1 MVGLGHGRAGWE
13 RPSWSTHSRRASY
26 TYVRKVC
33 TFALCTVCYV
43 GFSLP
48 TFLRTFALC
57 TRLPYRSRPSAY
69 LIKFISKNVPYFF
82 GVICCGGKTQIRFK
96 DQYHIGVSHT
106 RLVLLNT
113 SGLIRAQRGLIGTTC
128 AKHPFG

>member
-1 MVGLGHGRAGWE
+1 MGSFSRSTSLPCLFYQTVLGCVLVSL
-13 RPSWSTHSRRASY
+13 PTFL
-26 TYVRKVC
+26 C

-82 GVICCGGKTQIRFK
+82 GAICCGGKTQIRFK